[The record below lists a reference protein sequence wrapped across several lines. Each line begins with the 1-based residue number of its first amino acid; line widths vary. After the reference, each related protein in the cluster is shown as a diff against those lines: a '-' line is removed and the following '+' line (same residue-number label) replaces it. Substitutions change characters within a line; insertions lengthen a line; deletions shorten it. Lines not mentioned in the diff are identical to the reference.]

1 MTLANINHEAAVT
14 ISRVRQAVL
23 AASLVLFPLSILTYW
38 LLYPAYG
45 LLDSVAALRAIDGH
59 AARTATADIFVF
71 TGAFLA
77 VPATLAL
84 MHVLS
89 ARSPRLAAIGGAMH
103 LLGWIAI
110 VGVVM
115 GDVIAV
121 QMVKG
126 GTPSPDIV
134 ELYRRIMS
142 SAPVIALNIIATLH
156 LIGGT
161 MLGIALWRTR
171 VVPLWAAVA
180 ATLAQPIHFVSNI
193 AGILWID
200 AMTWIALA
208 AAFGSV
214 AAVVL
219 RPSADAVG
227 ARAQDDRGAG
237 IALSATPWGA
247 SGIRHNFFCRL
258 Q

>member
-1 MTLANINHEAAVT
+1 MTIA
-14 ISRVRQAVL
+14 RVRQTTLAV
-23 AASLVLFPLSILTYW
+23 SLVMFPLSILAYW

-59 AARTATADIFVF
+59 AARTATSDVF
-71 TGAFLA
+71 AFSGAFLA

-84 MHVLS
+84 MRVLN

-110 VGVVM
+110 IALLM

-121 QMVKG
+121 QMVSG
-126 GTPSPDIV
+126 GTPAPDV
-134 ELYRRIMS
+134 VQLYRRIMS
-142 SAPVIALNIIATLH
+142 SPPVIALNIIATLH
-156 LIGGT
+156 VIGGP
-161 MLGIALWRTR
+161 MLGLALWRTR
-171 VVPLWAAVA
+171 VVPLWAGVA

-219 RPSADAVG
+219 RPAEDAAVE
-227 ARAQDDRGAG
+227 RAHDDRRDEM
-237 IALSATPWGA
+237 ALSATT
-247 SGIRHNFFCRL
+247 
-258 Q
+258 

>member
-1 MTLANINHEAAVT
+1 VT
-14 ISRVRQAVL
+14 IARVRQTTLAV
-23 AASLVLFPLSILTYW
+23 SLVMFPLSILAYW

-59 AARTATADIFVF
+59 AARTATSDVF
-71 TGAFLA
+71 AFSGAFLA

-84 MHVLS
+84 MRVLN

-110 VGVVM
+110 IALLM

-121 QMVKG
+121 QMVSG
-126 GTPSPDIV
+126 GTPAPDAV
-134 ELYRRIMS
+134 QLYRRIMVS
-142 SAPVIALNIIATLH
+142 PPVIALNVIATLH
-156 LIGGT
+156 VIGGP

-171 VVPLWAAVA
+171 VVPLWAGVA

-219 RPSADAVG
+219 RPAEDAAVE
-227 ARAQDDRGAG
+227 RAHDDRRDEM
-237 IALSATPWGA
+237 ALSATT
-247 SGIRHNFFCRL
+247 
-258 Q
+258 

>member
-1 MTLANINHEAAVT
+1 MTIA
-14 ISRVRQAVL
+14 RVRQTAL
-23 AASLVLFPLSILTYW
+23 ALSLVVFPLSILAYW

-59 AARTATADIFVF
+59 AARTATADIFVY

-77 VPATLAL
+77 APATLAL
-84 MHVLS
+84 MGVLN
-89 ARSPRLAAIGGAMH
+89 ARSPRLATIGGAMH

-110 VGVVM
+110 VGLVM

-121 QMVKG
+121 QMVAG
-126 GTPSPDIV
+126 GTPAPDV
-134 ELYRRIMS
+134 VQLFRRIMS

-156 LIGGT
+156 VIGGT

-171 VVPLWAAVA
+171 VVPLWAGVA

-208 AAFGSV
+208 ASLGSV
-214 AAVVL
+214 AAVIL
-219 RPSADAVG
+219 RPDAAVE
-227 ARAQDDRGAG
+227 RAQDDRRDEM
-237 IALSATPWGA
+237 ALSATT
-247 SGIRHNFFCRL
+247 
-258 Q
+258 

>member
-1 MTLANINHEAAVT
+1 VT
-14 ISRVRQAVL
+14 IARVRQTTLAV
-23 AASLVLFPLSILTYW
+23 SLVMFPVSILAYW

-59 AARTATADIFVF
+59 AARTATSDVF
-71 TGAFLA
+71 AFSGAFLA

-84 MHVLS
+84 MRVLN

-110 VGVVM
+110 IGLLM

-121 QMVKG
+121 QMVSG
-126 GTPSPDIV
+126 GTPAPDV
-134 ELYRRIMS
+134 VQLYRRIMS
-142 SAPVIALNIIATLH
+142 SPPVIALNIIATLH
-156 LIGGT
+156 VIGGP

-171 VVPLWAAVA
+171 VVPLWAGVA

-214 AAVVL
+214 ATVVL
-219 RPSADAVG
+219 RPAADAAAERG
-227 ARAQDDRGAG
+227 QDDRRDEM
-237 IALSATPWGA
+237 ALSATT
-247 SGIRHNFFCRL
+247 
-258 Q
+258 

>member
-1 MTLANINHEAAVT
+1 VTIARMRQTTLAV
-14 ISRVRQAVL
+14 
-23 AASLVLFPLSILTYW
+23 SLVMFPLSILAYW

-59 AARTATADIFVF
+59 AARTATSDVF
-71 TGAFLA
+71 AFSGAFLA

-84 MHVLS
+84 MRVLN

-110 VGVVM
+110 IGLLM

-121 QMVKG
+121 QMVSG
-126 GTPSPDIV
+126 GTPAPDV
-134 ELYRRIMS
+134 VQLYRRIMS
-142 SAPVIALNIIATLH
+142 SPPVIALSIIATLH
-156 LIGGT
+156 VIGGQR
-161 MLGIALWRTR
+161 LGIALWRTR
-171 VVPLWAAVA
+171 VVPLWAGVA

-219 RPSADAVG
+219 RPAEDAAVE
-227 ARAQDDRGAG
+227 RAHDDRRDEM
-237 IALSATPWGA
+237 ALSATT
-247 SGIRHNFFCRL
+247 
-258 Q
+258 

>member
-1 MTLANINHEAAVT
+1 MTIA
-14 ISRVRQAVL
+14 RVRQTALAV
-23 AASLVLFPLSILTYW
+23 SLVVFPLSILAYW

-45 LLDSVAALRAIDGH
+45 LLDSVAVLRAIDGH
-59 AARTATADIFVF
+59 AGRTATADVF
-71 TGAFLA
+71 AFSGAFLA

-84 MHVLS
+84 LRVLN

-110 VGVVM
+110 IGLLM

-121 QMVKG
+121 QMVSG
-126 GTPSPDIV
+126 GTPAPDV
-134 ELYRRIMS
+134 VQLYRRIMS
-142 SAPVIALNIIATLH
+142 SPPVIALNIIATLH
-156 LIGGT
+156 VIGGP

-171 VVPLWAAVA
+171 VVPLWAGVA

-219 RPSADAVG
+219 RPADDGAVE
-227 ARAQDDRGAG
+227 RAQDDRRDEM
-237 IALSATPWGA
+237 ALSATT
-247 SGIRHNFFCRL
+247 
-258 Q
+258 

>member
-1 MTLANINHEAAVT
+1 VTIARMRQTTLAV
-14 ISRVRQAVL
+14 
-23 AASLVLFPLSILTYW
+23 SLVMFPLSILAYW
-38 LLYPAYG
+38 LLYHAYG

-59 AARTATADIFVF
+59 AARTATSDVF
-71 TGAFLA
+71 AFSGAFLA

-84 MHVLS
+84 MRVLN

-110 VGVVM
+110 IALLM

-121 QMVKG
+121 QMVSG
-126 GTPSPDIV
+126 GTPAPDV
-134 ELYRRIMS
+134 VQLYRRIMS
-142 SAPVIALNIIATLH
+142 SPPVIALSIIATLH
-156 LIGGT
+156 VIGGP

-171 VVPLWAAVA
+171 VVPLWAGVA

-219 RPSADAVG
+219 RPAEDAAVE
-227 ARAQDDRGAG
+227 RAHDDRRDEM
-237 IALSATPWGA
+237 ALSATT
-247 SGIRHNFFCRL
+247 
-258 Q
+258 

>member
-1 MTLANINHEAAVT
+1 MTIT
-14 ISRVRQAVL
+14 RVRQTVCAV
-23 AASLVLFPLSILTYW
+23 SLVLFPLLILTYW

-59 AARTATADIFVF
+59 AARTATADVFVF
-71 TGAFLA
+71 AGAFLA
-77 VPATLAL
+77 APATLAL
-84 MHVLS
+84 MRVLS
-89 ARSPRLAAIGGAMH
+89 ARSPKLATIGGAMH
-103 LLGWIAI
+103 LLGWMAI
-110 VGVVM
+110 IGVVM

-121 QMVKG
+121 QMVNG
-126 GTPSPDIV
+126 GTLSPEIV
-134 ELYRRIMS
+134 QLYQRIMS

-156 LIGGT
+156 VIGGT

-193 AGILWID
+193 AGLFWID
-200 AMTWIALA
+200 AMTWVALA

-219 RPSADAVG
+219 QPSADA
-227 ARAQDDRGAG
+227 A
-237 IALSATPWGA
+237 P
-247 SGIRHNFFCRL
+247 
-258 Q
+258 